1 MKIVV
6 APQSFK
12 GSLTAREAAEA
23 MARGIAQVLPDA
35 DVVMLPMADGG
46 EGTVDA
52 LVFATGGSTIGAEV
66 TGPLGDKV
74 TATWGV
80 LGDGQTAVV
89 EMAAASGL
97 VLVPPDRLD
106 PLTATTYG
114 TGELVRAA
122 LDAGYQRLIIGI
134 GGSATND
141 GGAGMAQ
148 ALGVKLTDTQGH
160 ELPPGGAALA
170 NLQRIDVSQLDR
182 RLAGCQVTVAS
193 DVTNPLCGDAGASW
207 VYGPQKGATGDMCR
221 QLDDALANYAA
232 VVERDL
238 DISVR
243 DMPGAGAA
251 GGLGAGLVVFL
262 GAQIVPGID
271 IVTQAVG
278 LVEHLRGASLVFTG
292 EGRLDS
298 QTLFGKTVA
307 GVAARAEEC
316 HVPVVV
322 IAGELQGDLSELYRH
337 GISAA
342 LSIAPGPISLQESQ
356 ASASRLIA
364 DATERAV
371 RLIMIDPERQPQRRD

>member
-122 LDAGYQRLIIGI
+122 LDAGYRRLIIGI

-148 ALGVKLTDTQGH
+148 ALGAKLTDAHGN

-170 NLQRIDVSQLDR
+170 DLERIDVSPLDR
-182 RLAGCQVTVAS
+182 RLSECRVTVAS

-207 VYGPQKGATGDMCR
+207 VYGPQKGATRDTCR
-221 QLDDALANYAA
+221 QLDEALANYAA

-238 DISVR
+238 GISVLN
-243 DMPGAGAA
+243 MPGAGAA

-262 GAQIVPGID
+262 DAQIVAGID
-271 IVTQAVG
+271 IVSEAVG
-278 LVEHLRGASLVFTG
+278 LVEHLRGTSLVFTG
-292 EGRLDS
+292 EGRLDG

-337 GISAA
+337 GITAA
-342 LSIAPGPISLQESQ
+342 LSIAPGPISLQESL
-356 ASASRLIA
+356 ASASRLITA
-364 DATERAV
+364 ATVRAL
-371 RLIMIDPERQPQRRD
+371 RLIMVNPEREPQRRD